1 MSGTFSIMSSANS
14 FSIASLTFP
23 EYEMECSSAAPQL
36 AQYFH
41 QYSTSQRNL
50 SVSLI
55 LGTKMNV
62 LQFSYSDYYRL
73 SPELKVEYV
82 WRSYSNVRLL
92 IYGDLWL
99 SINFTWFGEN
109 SLSICI
115 NCALI
120 FYFFIN
126 IHFCIT

>member
-1 MSGTFSIMSSANS
+1 MELLECQELFNNVICQQL
-14 FSIASLTFP
+14 SIACLTFP
-23 EYEMECSSAAPQL
+23 EYEMACASAAPQL

-41 QYSTSQRNL
+41 QYSISQRNL

-55 LGTKMNV
+55 LGTQMNV
-62 LQFSYSDYYRL
+62 LQFSYSDYHRL

-99 SINFTWFGEN
+99 SINFT
-109 SLSICI
+109 
-115 NCALI
+115 
-120 FYFFIN
+120 
-126 IHFCIT
+126 